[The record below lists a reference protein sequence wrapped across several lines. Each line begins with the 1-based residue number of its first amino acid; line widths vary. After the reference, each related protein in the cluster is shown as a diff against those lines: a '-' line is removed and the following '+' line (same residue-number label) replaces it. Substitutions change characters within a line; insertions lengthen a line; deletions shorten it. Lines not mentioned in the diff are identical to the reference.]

1 VSAARAGVPAMTA
14 DEHFRA
20 GVELF
25 NCAAFFEAH
34 EEMEDAMNALE
45 GDAPDFE
52 FYLGCLRA
60 AVANH
65 KLQQGELASAI
76 LHLKAALKF
85 LAAYP
90 DRHCGL
96 KLREFRHALSLE
108 LARIDGGGADAAT
121 LALPRME
128 LTA

>member
-1 VSAARAGVPAMTA
+1 MTA
-14 DEHFRA
+14 DDHFRR
-20 GVELF
+20 GVTFF
-25 NCAAFFEAH
+25 NQGAYFEAH

-65 KLQQGELASAI
+65 KLQQGELASAAF
-76 LHLKAALKF
+76 HLKAALGF

-90 DRHCGL
+90 DRHRGL
-96 KLREFRHALSLE
+96 TLREFRHTLSLQ
-108 LARIDGGGADAAT
+108 LARLEAGDTIGAPA
-121 LALPRME
+121 RME
-128 LTA
+128 LAA

>member
-1 VSAARAGVPAMTA
+1 MTA

-25 NCAAFFEAH
+25 NRAAFFEAH
-34 EEMEDAMNALE
+34 EEMEDAMNALD

-65 KLQQGELASAI
+65 KLQQGEVSSAVF
-76 LHLKAALKF
+76 HLKAALGF
-85 LAAYP
+85 LAAFP

-96 KLREFRHALSLE
+96 KLHEFRHALSLQ
-108 LARIDGGGADAAT
+108 LARIEAGGAGATGDAA
-121 LALPRME
+121 AAPPRME
-128 LTA
+128 LAA

>member
-1 VSAARAGVPAMTA
+1 MTA
-14 DEHFRA
+14 DEHFRN

-25 NCAAFFEAH
+25 NRAAYFEAH

-65 KLQQGELASAI
+65 KLQHGDIASAAF
-76 LHLKAALKF
+76 HLKAALGF

-90 DRHCGL
+90 DRHLGL
-96 KLREFRHALSLE
+96 RLREFRHALSLQ
-108 LARIDGGGADAAT
+108 LARLDAGKAAAGADAA
-121 LALPRME
+121 AAPRME
-128 LTA
+128 LAA

>member
-1 VSAARAGVPAMTA
+1 MTA
-14 DEHFRA
+14 HDYFRN

-25 NCAAFFEAH
+25 NRGAYFEAH

-65 KLQQGELASAI
+65 KLQQGELVSAAF
-76 LHLKAALKF
+76 HLKAALGF

-96 KLREFRHALSLE
+96 KLREFRHALSLQLARLQAGRSPSAGEAAPVPPLME
-108 LARIDGGGADAAT
+108 LAA
-121 LALPRME
+121 
-128 LTA
+128 